1 MASRSRDEEE
11 RSRCG
16 GLWTVVSML
25 CALSFLGTIALAG
38 CGGVASSKAT
48 SVVSDPVVGADD
60 ERSLDE
66 AEADLRR
73 AENALQAHLLGVGYT
88 DHAYPGGGYPSHLPP
103 AATAPPISPPA
114 TAPPI
119 SPPATAP
126 PVAPPPPPVAPPP
139 PPVAPPPPPPV
150 MPQHPWATP
159 PYAEKTPGPKQ
170 SHRASRRA
178 LDRCVFSCRA
188 LASMARSAT
197 RLCMLTGVDDIRCQ
211 SAQGRV
217 RAARALVR
225 RSCPACSH

>member
-1 MASRSRDEEE
+1 MTSHTQRARDALKASAARRAAAYNGKT
-11 RSRCG
+11 RI
-16 GLWTVVSML
+16 VVQIGHCSSSVDSVQV
-25 CALSFLGTIALAG
+25 AEALASQAPDSAYIVTAG
-38 CGGVASSKAT
+38 CDGDCYDAPRVVVTAPDGARSVFGGVTTKDARRILEST
-48 SVVSDPVVGADD
+48 S
-60 ERSLDE
+60 
-66 AEADLRR
+66 
-73 AENALQAHLLGVGYT
+73 
-88 DHAYPGGGYPSHLPP
+88 LPK
-103 AATAPPISPPA
+103 
-114 TAPPI
+114 
-119 SPPATAP
+119 
-126 PVAPPPPPVAPPP
+126 
-139 PPVAPPPPPPV
+139 
-150 MPQHPWATP
+150 QNGATP